1 MEKNSH
7 YLADV
12 SLKQTEGYLTVLN
25 VAEVLKSLFSAY
37 YKEFI
42 FRAITEELLNGTEP
56 ENIVCFER
64 SLIPDQ
70 FMSKEIVG
78 RLEEIPIN
86 SDTAQFYYLL
96 GYPHGLLPRRE
107 IEEIRQVYFMYDSLF
122 PSSRRY
128 NMDNGSLLRT
138 AIDSLNNAGISD
150 AVDVLIKE
158 AIRVQKRGQDTKNI
172 KQLSQR
178 YEGWFD
184 ALGSMEE
191 YNRDLAF
198 GKIGKEEL
206 KDQKLYDRYYSPS
219 IVSLANNHIPSI
231 AIFNPEK
238 RTMRFLGKELLGDM
252 NSPYFFDLK
261 HYSHN
266 SPGLFDI
273 IGEINDWLP
282 VVSTL
287 FQAGIYFYNKKK
299 NSKLQDDFENIITF
313 AEGISIE
320 EKEAL
325 RQYCRKLNDEY
336 LMKNRINKVTNEYL
350 KIELKEAYE
359 KGKKNY
365 INRLKQFNII
375 INPDK
380 KIKISMKKY

>member
-107 IEEIRQVYFMYDSLF
+107 IEEIRQVYFMYDYLF

-128 NMDNGSLLRT
+128 NMNNGSLLR
-138 AIDSLNNAGISD
+138 
-150 AVDVLIKE
+150 
-158 AIRVQKRGQDTKNI
+158 
-172 KQLSQR
+172 
-178 YEGWFD
+178 
-184 ALGSMEE
+184 
-191 YNRDLAF
+191 
-198 GKIGKEEL
+198 
-206 KDQKLYDRYYSPS
+206 
-219 IVSLANNHIPSI
+219 
-231 AIFNPEK
+231 
-238 RTMRFLGKELLGDM
+238 
-252 NSPYFFDLK
+252 
-261 HYSHN
+261 
-266 SPGLFDI
+266 
-273 IGEINDWLP
+273 
-282 VVSTL
+282 
-287 FQAGIYFYNKKK
+287 
-299 NSKLQDDFENIITF
+299 
-313 AEGISIE
+313 
-320 EKEAL
+320 
-325 RQYCRKLNDEY
+325 
-336 LMKNRINKVTNEYL
+336 
-350 KIELKEAYE
+350 
-359 KGKKNY
+359 
-365 INRLKQFNII
+365 
-375 INPDK
+375 
-380 KIKISMKKY
+380 